1 MAGYA
6 TTNPRLSKDDLYL
19 ILAFWM
25 ESFPD
30 DKPSEDRLFKK
41 VGAVLVLPNDICY
54 AIDWSRVGVHA
65 VVRLIMTHPDKL
77 KGSKVFVS
85 RKPCSFCTKLLVQ
98 KEVQRV
104 FNLPI
109 EPEYFPI
116 KQLSKD
122 EDKSYESEKACVDNL
137 FKVSP
142 IAVTTFVPEV
152 EDEVVNAIQN
162 KYKSSE
168 EDRWVEKKD
177 ELLKRYWNQEWISEV
192 QKYLPWGPFDE
203 MMKSEVNKRFENM
216 MTWIST
222 ILVESDK
229 RRFKQEHKGSANTE
243 DIKFN
248 PTTNEN
254 KHKQAYHFMILAKFL
269 AERTDD
275 PRTELGAAII
285 DKSMEIVG
293 LGWNGFPRKAR
304 YGEFARAS
312 RKNEGEPDNKYP
324 YDAEQ
329 NALMMRNT
337 KIIDGGTLFM
347 TKTPS
352 DESTALFMMQGI
364 KTVVL
369 GEESIE
375 EAEMKGINHE
385 KFSDGVKNGKFICF
399 CLKRQTG
406 MNENS
411 ALTSC
416 STLLSAW
423 EYFITLKV
431 ILVN

>member
-1 MAGYA
+1 M
-6 TTNPRLSKDDLYL
+6 
-19 ILAFWM
+19 
-25 ESFPD
+25 
-30 DKPSEDRLFKK
+30 
-41 VGAVLVLPNDICY
+41 
-54 AIDWSRVGVHA
+54 
-65 VVRLIMTHPDKL
+65 
-77 KGSKVFVS
+77 
-85 RKPCSFCTKLLVQ
+85 Q

-109 EPEYFPI
+109 EPEYFPM
-116 KQLSKD
+116 KKLRKD

-142 IAVTTFVPEV
+142 KAVITFVPEV

-162 KYKSSE
+162 KYKSLE

-229 RRFKQEHKGSANTE
+229 PRFKQEHKGSANPE

-254 KHKQAYHFMILAKFL
+254 KDKQAYHFMILAKFL

-275 PRTELGAAII
+275 PRTEVGAVII
-285 DKSMEIVG
+285 DKNMEIVG
-293 LGWNGFPRKAR
+293 LGWNGFPRKVR

-312 RKNEGEPDNKYP
+312 REDDGEPDNKYP
-324 YDAEQ
+324 YIIYAEQ
-329 NALMMRNT
+329 NALMMGNT

-375 EAEMKGINHE
+375 EAEMQGINHE

-411 ALTSC
+411 ALSSC

-423 EYFITLKV
+423 EYLITLKV

>member
-6 TTNPRLSKDDLYL
+6 TTNSRLSKDDLYM
-19 ILAFWM
+19 ILALWL

-54 AIDWSRVGVHA
+54 AIDWSRDGVHA
-65 VVRLIMTHPDKL
+65 VPRLIMRHPDKL
-77 KGSKVFVS
+77 KGSKFFVS

-109 EPEYFPI
+109 EPEYFPM
-116 KQLSKD
+116 KKLSKD

-137 FKVSP
+137 FKVIP
-142 IAVTTFVPEV
+142 IAVTTFAPEV

-222 ILVESDK
+222 ILVELDK
-229 RRFKQEHKGSANTE
+229 RRFKQEQKGSANPE

-248 PTTNEN
+248 PTTNES

-275 PRTELGAAII
+275 PRTEVGAVII

-293 LGWNGFPRKAR
+293 LSWLERISQKSALR
-304 YGEFARAS
+304 RVCES
-312 RKNEGEPDNKYP
+312 
-324 YDAEQ
+324 Q

-364 KTVVL
+364 IKTVVL

-375 EAEMKGINHE
+375 ETKMQGINHE
-385 KFSDGVKNGKFICF
+385 KFSDGVKNGKFICLS
-399 CLKRQTG
+399 LKRQTG

-411 ALTSC
+411 ALSSC
-416 STLLSAW
+416 STLLSA
-423 EYFITLKV
+423 
-431 ILVN
+431 

>member
-6 TTNPRLSKDDLYL
+6 TTNSRLSKDDLYM
-19 ILAFWM
+19 ILALWM

-41 VGAVLVLPNDICY
+41 VGAVLVLPNDVCY
-54 AIDWSRVGVHA
+54 AIDWSRDGVHA
-65 VVRLIMTHPDKL
+65 VARLIMTHPDKL
-77 KGSKVFVS
+77 KGSKFFVS

-109 EPEYFPI
+109 EPEYFPM

-122 EDKSYESEKACVDNL
+122 EVEKLGKSYESEKACVDNM

-168 EDRWVEKKD
+168 EGRWVEKKD
-177 ELLKRYWNQEWISEV
+177 ELLKRYWNQGWISEV
-192 QKYLPWGPFDE
+192 QKYLPWEPLDE
-203 MMKSEVNKRFENM
+203 MMKREVNKRFENM

-229 RRFKQEHKGSANTE
+229 CRFKQEHEDAAKRE

-275 PRTELGAAII
+275 PRTGVGAVII
-285 DKSMEIVG
+285 DKNMEIVG

-304 YGEFARAS
+304 YGEFSRAS
-312 RKNEGEPDNKYP
+312 YTDTKVQDKKYP
-324 YDAEQ
+324 YIIYAEQ

-337 KIIDGGTLFM
+337 QNIDGGTLFM

-352 DESTALFMMQGI
+352 DESTALLKMQGI

-369 GEESIE
+369 GEEFIE
-375 EAEMKGINHE
+375 EAEMKGISYK
-385 KFSDGVKNGKFICF
+385 KFPDGVKKGKFVCF
-399 CLKRQTG
+399 CLKKKQ
-406 MNENS
+406 E
-411 ALTSC
+411 
-416 STLLSAW
+416 
-423 EYFITLKV
+423 
-431 ILVN
+431 